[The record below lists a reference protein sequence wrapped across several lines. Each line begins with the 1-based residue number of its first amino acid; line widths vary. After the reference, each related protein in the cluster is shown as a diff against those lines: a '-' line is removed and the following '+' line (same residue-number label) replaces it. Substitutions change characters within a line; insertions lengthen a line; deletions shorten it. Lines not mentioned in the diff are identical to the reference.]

1 MAHES
6 SPSPPSP
13 DHDGAGPSE
22 EGSGSQ
28 PGSPKPHLSE
38 EQKKANHIASEKK
51 RRTNIRE
58 QYDKL
63 AEMTPGMEGQGRSEG
78 KVLEEAVKH
87 GRVMKEERRQL
98 IEKIEAK
105 GGTVSQELKQI

>member
-1 MAHES
+1 MPPSASNDTPDLEAGS
-6 SPSPPSP
+6 SP
-13 DHDGAGPSE
+13 
-22 EGSGSQ
+22 GS

-63 AEMTPGMEGQGRSEG
+63 AEMTPGMYGQGRSEG
-78 KVLEEAVKH
+78 KVLEELVKH
-87 GRVMKEERRQL
+87 GKVLQKEREQL
-98 IEKIEAK
+98 IKEIEAK
-105 GGTVSQELKQI
+105 GGVVEEEFKKY

>member
-1 MAHES
+1 MA
-6 SPSPPSP
+6 PSASLPSP
-13 DHDGAGPSE
+13 DAEVDGSSPES
-22 EGSGSQ
+22 SNSQ
-28 PGSPKPHLSE
+28 PSSPKPHLSE

-78 KVLEEAVKH
+78 KVLEEVVKR
-87 GRVMKEERRQL
+87 GRELKDERLAL
-98 IEKIEAK
+98 IKQIEAN
-105 GGTVSQELKQI
+105 GGTVSQKLKEY

>member
-1 MAHES
+1 MAPER
-6 SPSPPSP
+6 SPSSQDPEVVASSDGSNSDPS
-13 DHDGAGPSE
+13 
-22 EGSGSQ
+22 
-28 PGSPKPHLSE
+28 SPKPHLSE

-78 KVLEEAVKH
+78 KVLEEVVKH
-87 GRVMKEERRQL
+87 GKELLQERKKLVEQ
-98 IEKIEAK
+98 IEAR
-105 GGTVSQELKQI
+105 GGKVSQDLKQY

>member
-1 MAHES
+1 MSPTPDDASDHAGGDGSPGES
-6 SPSPPSP
+6 
-13 DHDGAGPSE
+13 GADAS
-22 EGSGSQ
+22 
-28 PGSPKPHLSE
+28 SPKPHLSE

-78 KVLEEAVKH
+78 KVLEEVVKH
-87 GRVMKEERRQL
+87 GHALQQERAKL
-98 IEKIEAK
+98 IRDIEAR
-105 GGTVSQELKQI
+105 GGTVGDELKKF

>member
-1 MAHES
+1 MPRSDPERES
-6 SPSPPSP
+6 AVEAA
-13 DHDGAGPSE
+13 DAD
-22 EGSGSQ
+22 SGDSNPQ
-28 PGSPKPHLSE
+28 SPKPHLSE

-78 KVLEEAVKH
+78 RVLEEVVKH
-87 GRVMKEERRQL
+87 GKNLQQEREQL
-98 IEKIEAK
+98 IEEIEK
-105 GGTVSQELKQI
+105 RGGAVGDEMKKF